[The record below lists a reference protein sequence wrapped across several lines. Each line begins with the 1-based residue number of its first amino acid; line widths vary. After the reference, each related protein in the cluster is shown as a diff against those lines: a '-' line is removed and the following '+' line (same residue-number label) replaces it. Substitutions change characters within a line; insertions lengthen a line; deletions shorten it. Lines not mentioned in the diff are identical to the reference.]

1 MIMWRANKRL
11 PGRCGIAVGVALV
24 HYYVLMAMWNISA
37 SSDAPDLGAGESL
50 IATFIPAAPQPPDSL
65 PLPIVHFQTPEVDTS
80 IATGLVFTDPDAGK
94 VPGVVGPM
102 SVPYPVA
109 TDEQSRGFY
118 SKRAGLRPGDVR
130 TVVLNVQVL
139 ADGSIGDVTVATTSG
154 DADADQQ
161 AIDYIR
167 TVTWMPGSINQQASD
182 MRIRY
187 VVTLNG

>member
-1 MIMWRANKRL
+1 MGMWRAKTSL
-11 PGRCGIAVGVALV
+11 PRRCGIAIGVALV
-24 HYYVLMAMWNISA
+24 HYYVFTALWNISA
-37 SSDAPDLGAGESL
+37 SSDASDLGAGESL

-80 IATGLVFTDPDAGK
+80 IATGIVFTDPDAGK
-94 VPGVVGPM
+94 VPGVVGPR

-109 TDEQSRGFY
+109 TDEQSRDFY

-130 TVVLNVQVL
+130 TVVLSVQVL
-139 ADGSIGDVTVATTSG
+139 ADGSVGDVAVAATSG
-154 DADADQQ
+154 DAGADQQ
-161 AIDYIR
+161 AMAYVR
-167 TVTWMPGSINQQASD
+167 TVTWMPGSIDRQASD